1 MDDDLNVLDVEL
13 VVVGIGEIVGFMCVW
28 SDNLG
33 DNLLFVLL
41 GLVPHIE
48 SLDNLSKNGILF
60 WKNNRGFK

>member
-1 MDDDLNVLDVEL
+1 M
-13 VVVGIGEIVGFMCVW
+13 GFMGVW
-28 SDNLG
+28 SDNFG